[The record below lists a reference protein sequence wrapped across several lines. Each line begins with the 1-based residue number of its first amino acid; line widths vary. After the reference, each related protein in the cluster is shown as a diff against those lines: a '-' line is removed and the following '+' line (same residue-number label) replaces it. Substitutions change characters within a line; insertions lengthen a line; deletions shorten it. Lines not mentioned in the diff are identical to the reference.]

1 MAEFPPLEVPAN
13 QGMSAGQCSEC
24 ASRGEG
30 RGESHGSS
38 EGKEA
43 KLQTVEKSFGQVLA
57 LVHEVNTHFEG
68 FGIGWEGSA
77 ARGNHHCAFIF
88 GGAA

>member
-1 MAEFPPLEVPAN
+1 MQGSALSVPDE
-13 QGMSAGQCSEC
+13 GKAG
-24 ASRGEG
+24 
-30 RGESHGSS
+30 GESHGSS
-38 EGKEA
+38 GTEGKEE

-57 LVHEVNTHFEG
+57 LIHEVNTHFEG

-77 ARGNHHCAFIF
+77 ARGNHHCTFIF